1 MARKRPPSDEGG
13 GYSWQDTYGDM
24 VTLLLCFF
32 VLLFAFSSVSD
43 EKWNTLV
50 EAFKSALSAM
60 KIELDDEVCAKFVD
74 KTITNAIYN

>member
-43 EKWNTLV
+43 EKCKKNRN
-50 EAFKSALSAM
+50 
-60 KIELDDEVCAKFVD
+60 
-74 KTITNAIYN
+74 KTDQGK